1 MRFLTICS
9 NCKVRSSSLERY
21 CPDCGEEKGE
31 DIGKR
36 SFLSSIYDDINQK
49 YDLSP
54 DTWILF
60 QLIFRIV
67 LFVAGVFLIPA
78 FIQESE
84 LFLIVLYIYA
94 IFGIIKEIE
103 RRVPQVKG
111 IYLFAKILVAAYI
124 GAGSGN
130 IIHYTGM
137 NHNIT
142 TLSYFFNLDFL
153 WSEVSSGNVLIII
166 GILGGVFFMSFG
178 LYFYNLLR

>member
-1 MRFLTICS
+1 MEDRTVLRRSARKENEEVESFCGLRLTFWS
-9 NCKVRSSSLERY
+9 
-21 CPDCGEEKGE
+21 GEEKGE

-103 RRVPQVKG
+103 RRENMDGDQ
-111 IYLFAKILVAAYI
+111 LF
-124 GAGSGN
+124 
-130 IIHYTGM
+130 
-137 NHNIT
+137 
-142 TLSYFFNLDFL
+142 
-153 WSEVSSGNVLIII
+153 LI
-166 GILGGVFFMSFG
+166 
-178 LYFYNLLR
+178 

>member
-21 CPDCGEEKGE
+21 CPECGEEKGE

-36 SFLSSIYDDINQK
+36 SFFTSIYDDINEK

-54 DTWILF
+54 DTWILL
-60 QLIFRIV
+60 QIIFRIV

-94 IFGIIKEIE
+94 IFGIIKEVE
-103 RRVPQVKG
+103 RRIAKLRG

-124 GAGSGN
+124 GAGSAN
-130 IIHYTGM
+130 IIFYTGK
-137 NHNIT
+137 NHHI
-142 TLSYFFNLDFL
+142 TLSYFFNLEFL
-153 WSEVSSGNVLIII
+153 WEEISKGNVLVLI
-166 GILGGVFFMSFG
+166 GIISGVFFMSFG
-178 LYFYNLLR
+178 LYFYHQLR